1 MNSPNLATPTPATNK
16 LTAPAVLAITAAC
29 LAWQPSALHA
39 GTTDIAPQ
47 PLATTSAVHA
57 KPNLMF
63 ILDDSGSMGWGYMP
77 DDIDQ
82 YDDGTERYG
91 YYSAQCNGVAYDP
104 TITYKVPVKAD
115 GKTYYSNA
123 SFSAALS
130 DGYKS
135 TSTKYN
141 LGGSTYYK
149 YTGSET
155 KMGWRYTTSGVVK
168 TSDFYKQCMSYVG
181 DSPGSAVFTA
191 VTVNSSSAEAQN
203 YANWF
208 SYYRKRYLLMRSA
221 MGLAIKDLDDTY
233 RVGFSTISDTGA
245 TDGTKYF
252 RDVKDFDTTQRS
264 NFYSSLYTSSP
275 TGSTPLRAALSKAGR
290 YYANKVSGQGYDPVQ
305 YSCQRNYTLLS
316 TDGYW
321 NNNDESATYGPFQ
334 LTSDTNVGN
343 QDADEARPMRD
354 ASVSTTKV
362 VTTYTAPATSDY
374 KSSNQSAKQQWKRQV
389 TITGTKSTKSC
400 TDKDSSKPYLQR
412 VYWQYADQLKY
423 RYFSTP
429 QEGTLAYTSTVTT
442 IEGGT
447 PSAPVN
453 TAPAVQGSWTNA
465 AGASATPYEYGDT
478 GTPASGAYV
487 TNTSTVLSSTCVAD
501 KADNSYGTATAS
513 GTWGSWS
520 GSLTYSNV
528 NITATSSYTASEPTT
543 TTSYTGGSDDSLA
556 DVAEYYWK
564 NDLRTSTLGN
574 CTSSSSGSSRDVCSN
589 IVPKTDDDANAKQ
602 HMNTFTIGLGVSGT
616 LTYDKSYWTQTTGDF
631 NDLKLGTKNWPN
643 AKHGGAGV
651 NIDDLWHAAVNGRGR
666 YYSALNASD
675 LTDAITSVFSGL
687 DSDPGSAAAAA
698 TSTLEL
704 VSDGNNLLFSASY
717 TTNIWT
723 GDLKAYA
730 IDGKASISATPS
742 WSAQEKLDK
751 VTYSD
756 RKIYFKG
763 TSGLTLFEYG
773 NLTSTQKAL
782 FDNLCSKSS
791 VADQCAELTTAE
803 LTVANS
809 GTNLVNYLRG
819 DQTYTVKTGT
829 LAQLY
834 RQRVNILGDIINGA
848 PVYVGKPP
856 FTYEDDGYAD
866 FAVTNRSR
874 KPMVYIAAND
884 GMLHAISADD
894 ADGGKEIWAYVPTA
908 VMPNMYKL
916 ADKGYGGKH
925 QYFVDGAPVIGDVKI
940 GDDWRTIIVG
950 GLNKGGN
957 SYYALDITDP
967 SNPVMLWEFTDANM
981 GLTFGNPIITKRQ
994 DGKWVVVVASGLNN
1008 TSGDGKGHLY
1018 VLDAANGDKL
1028 LDLPTTA
1035 GSSASPSGLSK
1046 INAWIDKMA
1055 DNTALHFYGGDM
1067 HGNVWRF
1074 DTDKRYGAAASALQL
1089 ATLQIDSS
1097 TPQPI
1102 TTKPVTAMVGSNAV
1116 VVVGTGRY
1124 LGESDI
1130 TDKSTQSIYAIRDP
1144 LGSTGWGDVRAD
1156 STNFVEQTLTLNNV
1170 DPVKATSASITS
1182 NKVDWTKGGW
1192 WVDLPQEGER
1202 IAVNMGLQ
1210 LGTLAIGSAIPNGD
1224 ACSSGGSSWRYYL
1237 SVGTGSSIADAD
1249 AGARWSPDTLIVGI
1263 SWIKDADGNVRTI
1276 YQDSKGDLKTEV
1288 PPTNPGS
1295 SSGLAHRSSWREL
1308 VD

>member
-1 MNSPNLATPTPATNK
+1 MNSPSLATSLPASNK
-16 LTAPAVLAITAAC
+16 VMAPSMLAIAAAC
-29 LAWQPSALHA
+29 MAWQPSALHA

-63 ILDDSGSMGWGYMP
+63 ILDDSGSMGWSYMP
-77 DDIDQ
+77 DDM
-82 YDDGTERYG
+82 DDSDMYG

-115 GKTYYSNA
+115 GSYYSNA

-135 TSTKYN
+135 SSTKYN
-141 LGGSTYYK
+141 LAGSVYYR
-149 YTGSET
+149 YTGSEP
-155 KMGWRYTTSGVVK
+155 KMGWRYTSSGVVK
-168 TSDFYKQCMSYVG
+168 TSDFYKQCNSYVG
-181 DSPGSAVFTA
+181 YSPGASVFTA
-191 VTVNSSSAEAQN
+191 VTVSSTSAEAQN

-321 NNNDESATYGPFQ
+321 NNNDESDTYGPFQ
-334 LTSDTNVGN
+334 LTSDTSVGN
-343 QDADEARPMRD
+343 QDADETRPMRD
-354 ASVSTTKV
+354 ASVLTTKV

-374 KSSNQSAKQQWKRQV
+374 KSTSQTAKQQWKRQV
-389 TITGTKSTKSC
+389 TITDTSKGKGSCSSST
-400 TDKDSSKPYLQR
+400 YRQR

-442 IEGGT
+442 IEDGT
-447 PSAPVN
+447 PSAPVD
-453 TAPAVQGSWTNA
+453 TTPAVQGSWKNV

-478 GTPASGAYV
+478 GAPSSGDYV
-487 TNTSTVLSSTCVAD
+487 TNTGTVLSTTCVTA
-501 KADNSYGTATAS
+501 KASDSYGTATAS
-513 GTWGSWS
+513 GSWGAWS
-520 GSLTYSNV
+520 GSLSYSNV
-528 NITATSSYTASEPTT
+528 NITTTSSYTASEPK
-543 TTSYTGGSDDSLA
+543 TSVSYSGGSEDTLA

-564 NDLRTSTLGN
+564 NDLRNTTLGN
-574 CTSSSSGSSRDVCSN
+574 CTSSSSGSSRDVCSD
-589 IVPKTDDDANAKQ
+589 IVPTTDNDANAKQ

-616 LTYDKSYWTQTTGDF
+616 LTYDKTYWTQTTGDF

-643 AKHGGAGV
+643 ALDGGAGV

-675 LTDAITSVFSGL
+675 LTDAITSVFSGI
-687 DSDPGSAAAAA
+687 DSTPGAAAAAA

-704 VSDGNNLLFSASY
+704 VSGDNNLLFSASY
-717 TTNIWT
+717 TTYFWT

-730 IDGKASISATPS
+730 IDGKANISATPS
-742 WSAQEKLDK
+742 WSAKDELDK
-751 VTYSD
+751 ITYTD

-763 TSGLTLFEYG
+763 TTGLTSFEYG
-773 NLTSTQKAL
+773 NLTSTQKGY
-782 FDNLCSKSS
+782 FDNLCSKAS
-791 VADQCAELTTAE
+791 VADQCAELKTSDLA
-803 LTVANS
+803 LANS

-819 DQTYTVKTGT
+819 DKTYTVKTGSGAT
-829 LAQLY
+829 EIAALY
-834 RQRVNILGDIINGA
+834 RKREHILGDIINGA

-856 FTYEDDGYAD
+856 FSYDDDGYAD
-866 FAVTNRSR
+866 FAVAKRSR

-894 ADGGKEIWAYVPTA
+894 ADGGKELWSFIPTA

-916 ADKGYGGKH
+916 ADKDYGDKH

-940 GDDWRTIIVG
+940 GAAWKTIIVG

-967 SNPVMLWEFTDANM
+967 TTPAMLWEFTDTNM
-981 GLTFGNPIITKRQ
+981 GLTFGNPIITKRK
-994 DGKWVVVVASGLNN
+994 DGTWVVVVASGLNN
-1008 TSGDGKGHLY
+1008 TSGDGKGRLY
-1018 VLDAANGDKL
+1018 VLDVATGSKL
-1028 LDLPTTA
+1028 LELATTA

-1067 HGNVWRF
+1067 QGNVWRF
-1074 DTDKRYGAAASALQL
+1074 DTDKRYGDDASALQL
-1089 ATLQIDSS
+1089 AKLQIDSS

-1102 TTKPVTAMVGSNAV
+1102 TTKPVTALVGTNAV

-1130 TDKSTQSIYAIRDP
+1130 TDKTTQSIYAIRDP
-1144 LGSTGWGDVRAD
+1144 LGSTGWGDVRSD

-1192 WVDLPQEGER
+1192 WVDLPQDGER

-1237 SVGTGSSIADAD
+1237 SVGTGSSIAGAD
-1249 AGARWSPDTLIVGI
+1249 AGARWSPNTLIVGI
-1263 SWIKDADGNVRTI
+1263 SWVKDADGNVRTI
-1276 YQDSKGDLKTEV
+1276 YQDSKGELKTEV

>member
-1 MNSPNLATPTPATNK
+1 MSNS
-16 LTAPAVLAITAAC
+16 
-29 LAWQPSALHA
+29 
-39 GTTDIAPQ
+39 
-47 PLATTSAVHA
+47 
-57 KPNLMF
+57 
-63 ILDDSGSMGWGYMP
+63 
-77 DDIDQ
+77 
-82 YDDGTERYG
+82 E
-91 YYSAQCNGVAYDP
+91 
-104 TITYKVPVKAD
+104 
-115 GKTYYSNA
+115 
-123 SFSAALS
+123 
-130 DGYKS
+130 
-135 TSTKYN
+135 
-141 LGGSTYYK
+141 
-149 YTGSET
+149 
-155 KMGWRYTTSGVVK
+155 
-168 TSDFYKQCMSYVG
+168 
-181 DSPGSAVFTA
+181 
-191 VTVNSSSAEAQN
+191 
-203 YANWF
+203 
-208 SYYRKRYLLMRSA
+208 
-221 MGLAIKDLDDTY
+221 
-233 RVGFSTISDTGA
+233 
-245 TDGTKYF
+245 
-252 RDVKDFDTTQRS
+252 
-264 NFYSSLYTSSP
+264 
-275 TGSTPLRAALSKAGR
+275 
-290 YYANKVSGQGYDPVQ
+290 
-305 YSCQRNYTLLS
+305 
-316 TDGYW
+316 
-321 NNNDESATYGPFQ
+321 
-334 LTSDTNVGN
+334 
-343 QDADEARPMRD
+343 
-354 ASVSTTKV
+354 
-362 VTTYTAPATSDY
+362 
-374 KSSNQSAKQQWKRQV
+374 
-389 TITGTKSTKSC
+389 
-400 TDKDSSKPYLQR
+400 
-412 VYWQYADQLKY
+412 
-423 RYFSTP
+423 
-429 QEGTLAYTSTVTT
+429 
-442 IEGGT
+442 
-447 PSAPVN
+447 
-453 TAPAVQGSWTNA
+453 
-465 AGASATPYEYGDT
+465 
-478 GTPASGAYV
+478 
-487 TNTSTVLSSTCVAD
+487 
-501 KADNSYGTATAS
+501 
-513 GTWGSWS
+513 
-520 GSLTYSNV
+520 
-528 NITATSSYTASEPTT
+528 
-543 TTSYTGGSDDSLA
+543 
-556 DVAEYYWK
+556 
-564 NDLRTSTLGN
+564 
-574 CTSSSSGSSRDVCSN
+574 
-589 IVPKTDDDANAKQ
+589 
-602 HMNTFTIGLGVSGT
+602 
-616 LTYDKSYWTQTTGDF
+616 
-631 NDLKLGTKNWPN
+631 
-643 AKHGGAGV
+643 
-651 NIDDLWHAAVNGRGR
+651 
-666 YYSALNASD
+666 
-675 LTDAITSVFSGL
+675 
-687 DSDPGSAAAAA
+687 PGSAAAAA

-742 WSAQEKLDK
+742 WSAQEELDK

-791 VADQCAELTTAE
+791 VADQCAELTTDE

-819 DQTYTVKTGT
+819 DQTYTVKTGSDPST
-829 LAQLY
+829 LAPLY

-856 FTYEDDGYAD
+856 FNYEDDGYAD

-940 GDDWRTIIVG
+940 GGAWKTIIVG

-981 GLTFGNPIITKRQ
+981 GLTFGNPIITKRK
-994 DGKWVVVVASGLNN
+994 DGTWVVVVASGLNN